1 MPALYAHDRFGEK
14 VSEKSDGELKNI
26 IFKYYNQYEV
36 GLQGPDIL
44 FFYRPYHGNDVA
56 KYGSHLHAVSAL
68 PFFEHAAKVV
78 NYYGRDS
85 AQYAYLLGFIC
96 HYTLDSECHPYV
108 SEMMEK
114 EHVSHLAIESEFE
127 KYLLKKDKQHPLAYR
142 LDRLI
147 TADRETALAIAPF
160 YENISPKTVKESL
173 QWLKLVK
180 RFLRAPGALKRGF
193 LNLLFTVVPGF
204 GFCKDLMHQKQDNS
218 NCTESNYGLYKRFR
232 RAEDVA
238 VRLMESFD
246 ESLKYGQDLE
256 QRFNRT
262 FE

>member
-78 NYYGRDS
+78 NHYGRDS

-160 YENISPKTVKESL
+160 MKI
-173 QWLKLVK
+173 
-180 RFLRAPGALKRGF
+180 
-193 LNLLFTVVPGF
+193 
-204 GFCKDLMHQKQDNS
+204 
-218 NCTESNYGLYKRFR
+218 FR
-232 RAEDVA
+232 
-238 VRLMESFD
+238 
-246 ESLKYGQDLE
+246 
-256 QRFNRT
+256 QRQ
-262 FE
+262 

>member
-78 NYYGRDS
+78 NHYGRDS

-173 QWLKLVK
+173 PVAETCQTFPARARSVEK
-180 RFLRAPGALKRGF
+180 RISESVIYSCAGIWILQRSDAPETG
-193 LNLLFTVVPGF
+193 
-204 GFCKDLMHQKQDNS
+204 
-218 NCTESNYGLYKRFR
+218 
-232 RAEDVA
+232 
-238 VRLMESFD
+238 
-246 ESLKYGQDLE
+246 
-256 QRFNRT
+256 
-262 FE
+262 